1 MSIPTVATELLTGTW
16 VGKAV
21 QGGVWRCLGGPSAR
35 CRGVVRGRQRS
46 QLLAKCKEELCPRE
60 EEP

>member
-21 QGGVWRCLGGPSAR
+21 QGGGGDASEDPVPGA
-35 CRGVVRGRQRS
+35 GV
-46 QLLAKCKEELCPRE
+46 
-60 EEP
+60 